1 MNNYSKLINSHMI
14 SFKEVLVK
22 NFKKIN
28 LNEVETMVI
37 ILLYEQKKINNTLSI
52 ETLLEQVTLSE
63 YDLSSMIVDLVERG
77 YIELVIE
84 DNMEEHYFLTPTIEK
99 LGEVLEK
106 NESKPKDNE
115 LEIAKTVSYIESVF
129 QKQMTITDLK
139 IIDRWIEEGFSFE
152 EITETI
158 LDCVKLK
165 KMNLKYADA
174 VLISRKKHEKASNV
188 DPELQEVLQQINV
201 KRR

>member
-1 MNNYSKLINSHMI
+1 MNNYSKLIDSHMI
-14 SFKEVLVK
+14 SFKEALVK

-28 LNEVETMVI
+28 LNEIETMVI
-37 ILLYEQKKINNTLSI
+37 ILLYEQKKTNNTLSI

-84 DNMEEHYFLTPTIEK
+84 DNMEEHFFLTPTINK
-99 LGEVLEK
+99 LGDVLEQ
-106 NESKPKDNE
+106 NEKKPKDYE
-115 LEIAKTVSYIESVF
+115 LELAKTVSYIESVF

-139 IIDRWIEEGFSFE
+139 IIDRWFTEGFTFE

-158 LDCVKLK
+158 LDCVRLK
-165 KMNLKYADA
+165 IMNL
-174 VLISRKKHEKASNV
+174 
-188 DPELQEVLQQINV
+188 
-201 KRR
+201 

>member
-14 SFKEVLVK
+14 SFKEALVK

-28 LNEVETMVI
+28 LNEIEAMVI

-52 ETLLEQVTLSE
+52 ESLLEQVTLSE
-63 YDLSSMIVDLVERG
+63 YDLSSMIVNLVERG

-84 DNMEEHYFLTPTIEK
+84 DNMEEHFFLTPTIDK
-99 LGEVLEK
+99 LGEVLEQNDK
-106 NESKPKDNE
+106 KTHSNDIELSKTINF
-115 LEIAKTVSYIESVF
+115 IESVF
-129 QKQMTITDLK
+129 QKQMTLNDLK
-139 IIDRWIEEGFSFE
+139 IIDRWLEEGFSFE
-152 EITETI
+152 EITNTVLE
-158 LDCVKLK
+158 CVRLK
-165 KMNLKYADA
+165 KTNVKYVDA
-174 VLISRKKHEKASNV
+174 VLISRKKHEKATNV